1 MEKCPGWGGHLALG
15 LITDLLP
22 TGVPVSTPPPP
33 PQIGASICFL
43 KERSR
48 TWREVAGS
56 CCFILLDGSYGQEQ
70 RERSPRK
77 ETPASSLEIGFE
89 ASHTW
94 VQTLPLPFIY
104 QQHDHEK
111 LTGRCASLMSKEG
124 TTQCEAAPRPENVPL
139 TVPKCSR
146 VHAGGKRKGLS
157 VRVGLGP
164 STLLRKVWD
173 SWGWGS
179 WL

>member
-56 CCFILLDGSYGQEQ
+56 CCFILLDGSYGE
-70 RERSPRK
+70 E
-77 ETPASSLEIGFE
+77 
-89 ASHTW
+89 
-94 VQTLPLPFIY
+94 
-104 QQHDHEK
+104 
-111 LTGRCASLMSKEG
+111 
-124 TTQCEAAPRPENVPL
+124 
-139 TVPKCSR
+139 
-146 VHAGGKRKGLS
+146 
-157 VRVGLGP
+157 
-164 STLLRKVWD
+164 
-173 SWGWGS
+173 
-179 WL
+179 